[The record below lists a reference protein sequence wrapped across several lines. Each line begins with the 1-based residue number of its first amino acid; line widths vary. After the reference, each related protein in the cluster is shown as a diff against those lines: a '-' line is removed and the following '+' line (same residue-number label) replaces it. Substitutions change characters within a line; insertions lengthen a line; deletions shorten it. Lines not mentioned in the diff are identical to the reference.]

1 VSLTYKISHPG
12 EAALPHNE
20 FIAQLRGIAVL
31 MVVVLHYTHGFPIS
45 YSAIEAIGNGYYGVM
60 FFFTISGFLITGNL
74 LKRYRTVASTNLRE
88 FYVMR
93 AARILPCLALAL
105 VALSSISLLTRDIE
119 GFVFLPGLDVAGAV
133 AHVLTLTF
141 NHYFAAGASGT
152 MAWAVL
158 WSICIEE
165 TFYIAFP
172 LVAMLLRREALLITA
187 LCILVANGLIARH
200 HGDLYSYFGCFDLMG
215 MGALAAISARR
226 LSGRVPRGIL
236 RPLQLMGAAI
246 AFGTYAFLNI
256 MTHTIAGPSL
266 AGLGCAMMLFSS
278 QLLQG
283 KPAKPTFLGHI
294 GSMSYEIYLFH
305 MAIQS
310 LLAHVLPLPTG
321 PMAYVMAYV
330 TFAVVMAATYFV
342 SAGIAN
348 AFSKP
353 LNRWIRDRFA
363 KSRVLA
369 VPARPCRQPNTDDV
383 VAVDGALYERM
394 HGAAAPLAP
403 AIETP
408 TQELAGGG
416 WRRLG
421 GFTEG

>member
-1 VSLTYKISHPG
+1 VSIPYKTPHSG
-12 EAALPHNE
+12 EAALPRNE

-74 LKRYRTVASTNLRE
+74 LKRYRAVASTNLRE

-105 VALSSISLLTRDIE
+105 VVLSSISLLTKDIE
-119 GFVFLPGLDVAGAV
+119 GFVFLPGFDVAGAV
-133 AHVLTLTF
+133 GHVLTLTF

-152 MAWAVL
+152 VAWAVL
-158 WSICIEE
+158 WSISIEE

-200 HGDLYSYFGCFDLMG
+200 NGDLYTHFGCFDLMG

-226 LSGRVPRGIL
+226 LSGKVPRRIL

-256 MTHTIAGPSL
+256 MAHTIVGPSL

-310 LLAHVLPLPTG
+310 LLAHALPLPSG
-321 PMAYVMAYV
+321 AMAYV
-330 TFAVVMAATYFV
+330 TFAVVMATTYFV
-342 SAGIAN
+342 SAGIAS

-369 VPARPCRQPNTDDV
+369 VPARPRCQPNADDV
-383 VAVDGALYERM
+383 VAADGALCERM
-394 HGAAAPLAP
+394 HGAAVPLAP
-403 AIETP
+403 VIETP
-408 TQELAGGG
+408 TQELAEGG